1 LKKLL
6 ALLLVALPIFSG
18 LYLAPEIVPAAHAA
32 GLVGVV
38 CIAPESATVCLATS
52 PTLPGPGPSPKV
64 QFVVSVLVNS
74 SDSLNGFDV
83 TLFTDSSILKPLDA
97 NPGNVQLGGSHL
109 LLKCIGGVNKVGTG
123 QCPSTDDA
131 NTLHYAVSGDLTPSK
146 PVTGSLF
153 TAVYNVTANTPNT
166 PITFQ
171 TGCTGTS
178 VTGGVCVTVSS
189 GAGNGIPDP
198 ETTRTAKFSNTAYFD
213 IQGSTGTLQV
223 SKGDADSTPF
233 LTITSL
239 NRFGGTLGT
248 NVDLSGTSTPSGPTV
263 TVSPNSVTLT
273 ADAPGNQT
281 IAGIIVNVTK
291 TVPAGTYT
299 LNITGTSGTL
309 PPNSITIELIV
320 PTPDFTLTPTPNN
333 LFFNVTV
340 SGTSN
345 ITISSVGNFNGT
357 VTLSLPP
364 TLPQGL
370 NVSLIN
376 PVLKLSSKGTN
387 VTKLVANSTSA
398 GTFNLNIT
406 ATSGFLVHTSKV
418 TITVLDFFL
427 HVNPGVLNVL
437 NGTTATRVVEV
448 NPTSFYNVTV
458 TVGKPDMIYVDQI
471 LQSGIIAPSTGLLVS
486 CSLNVLKIT
495 STGNTNGQNS
505 TNCAITG
512 QALGDY
518 IVIVTATSG
527 GSGRTS
533 NHAVSFQVAV
543 IKPSYSILLPTTS
556 VTTVSVGSS
565 TSINVIISGNHN
577 LADNVTID
585 LSVSTASVSLS
596 QNATIARL
604 TSTSPNATILVT
616 ITASSTA
623 QSGTYTLTVTGT
635 GKFSN
640 PPVITA
646 TTAFVVVTTTSPQD
660 LEVYSVVPSVTS
672 VTISQDVTITIVV
685 RNVGKLAENA
695 TVVAIVGDQNIG
707 LKNVTLSPGQNV
719 TVTITWHTAGYSPGA
734 YMIGGKVPGVP
745 GESILSNNLLRSPTP
760 VTLNPANT
768 SIFSNPYT
776 VPAIAIAT
784 LILVAVGLAIFFLP
798 RRKTQSA

>member
-1 LKKLL
+1 MKKFSI
-6 ALLLVALPIFSG
+6 LLLIGLTIISG
-18 LYLAPEIVPAAHAA
+18 LYSVPGTIPSAHAA
-32 GLVGVV
+32 NLVGK
-38 CIAPESATVCLATS
+38 VCLASTS
-52 PTLPGPGPSPKV
+52 DTVCPVAPPTIPGPLPGLSS
-64 QFVVSVLVNS
+64 FFLLRVLVNG
-74 SDSLNGFDV
+74 SDSLNGWDI
-83 TLFTDSSILKPLDA
+83 TLRTDHTVL
-97 NPGNVQLGGSHL
+97 NPAGVQIGTVNIGTATEIV
-109 LLKCIGGVNKVGTG
+109 KCIGGVNKLGASS
-123 QCPSTDDA
+123 CPFTDSVD
-131 NTLHYAVSGDLTPSK
+131 TLHYAVSGSLTPSR
-146 PVTGSLF
+146 PVTDLLF
-153 TAVYNVTANTPNT
+153 TANFTIVANSANT

-178 VTGGVCVTVSS
+178 VPGGVCV
-189 GAGNGIPDP
+189 AIFNGSTTPDP
-198 ETTRTAKFSNTAYFD
+198 ETSQTAKFSNQMYFD
-213 IQGSTGTLQV
+213 LVPSAGSLEV
-223 SKGDADSTPF
+223 SKGDID
-233 LTITSL
+233 LTVTVLVPSL
-239 NRFGGTLGT
+239 NSFAGT
-248 NVDLSGTSTPSGPTV
+248 VDLGVSSSPVGPTV
-263 TVSPNSVTLT
+263 SIIPNSVTV
-273 ADAPGNQT
+273 APGSDGLAELNVT
-281 IAGIIVNVTK
+281 VTK
-291 TVPAGTYT
+291 TVAPGTYT
-299 LNITGTSGTL
+299 LNITGTSGLL
-309 PPNSITIELIV
+309 PQNSVAIQLTV
-320 PTPDFTLTPTPNN
+320 PAPDFTLTPTPNN

-370 NVSLIN
+370 NASLIN

-387 VTKLVANSTSA
+387 MTRLVANSTSA
-398 GTFNLNIT
+398 GTFTLNIT
-406 ATSGFLVHTSKV
+406 ATSGLLVHTSKV

-458 TVGKPDMIYVDQI
+458 TVGEPDMIYVDQI

-527 GSGRTS
+527 SSGRTS

-543 IKPSYSILLPTTS
+543 IKPSYSIILPTTS

-585 LSVSTASVSLS
+585 LSVSTASVSLN

-707 LKNVTLSPGQNV
+707 SKNVTLSPGQNV
-719 TVTITWHTAGYSPGA
+719 TVTITWHTAGYNPGA

-760 VTLNPANT
+760 VTLNAANT

>member
-1 LKKLL
+1 LKKIFV
-6 ALLLVALPIFSG
+6 LLLIALPIISG
-18 LYLAPEIVPAAHAA
+18 LYSAPGIIPSVHAA
-32 GLVGVV
+32 NLVGKV
-38 CIAPESATVCLATS
+38 CLASTTATVCPVTP
-52 PTLPGPGPSPKV
+52 PTIAGLPPGLSS
-64 QFVVSVLVNS
+64 FFFLRVLVNS
-74 SDSLNGFDV
+74 SDSLNGFDI
-83 TLFTDSSILKPLDA
+83 TLRTDHTVLSPA
-97 NPGNVQLGGSHL
+97 GVQIGTVGIGTATEIV
-109 LLKCIGGVNKVGTG
+109 KCIGGVNKLGPSP
-123 QCPSTDDA
+123 CPLTDSVD
-131 NTLHYAVSGDLTPSK
+131 TLHYAVSGSLTPSR
-146 PVTGSLF
+146 PVTDLLF
-153 TAVYNVTANTPNT
+153 TANFTIVANSANTP
-166 PITFQ
+166 ISFQ

-178 VTGGVCVTVSS
+178 VAGGVCVTIT
-189 GAGNGIPDP
+189 NGSTSPDP
-198 ETTRTAKFSNTAYFD
+198 ETSQPAKFRNQMYFD
-213 IQGSTGTLQV
+213 LLPSAGSLEV
-223 SKGDADSTPF
+223 SKGDIDLSVPV
-233 LTITSL
+233 IVPSL
-239 NRFGGTLGT
+239 NLFAGTVNLD
-248 NVDLSGTSTPSGPTV
+248 VSSSPIGPTV
-263 TVSPNSVTLT
+263 SMVPNSVTIASGSDGLT
-273 ADAPGNQT
+273 EL
-281 IAGIIVNVTK
+281 NVTVIK
-291 TVPAGTYT
+291 TVSPGPYT
-299 LNITGTSGTL
+299 LNITGTSGPL
-309 PPNSITIELIV
+309 PQNSVTIQLTV
-320 PTPDFTLTPTPNN
+320 PAPDFTLTPTPNN

-370 NVSLIN
+370 NASLIN

-387 VTKLVANSTSA
+387 MTRLVANSTSA
-398 GTFNLNIT
+398 GTFTLNIT
-406 ATSGFLVHTSKV
+406 ATSGLLVHTSKV

-527 GSGRTS
+527 SSGRTS

-623 QSGTYTLTVTGT
+623 QSGTYTLTVAGT

-660 LEVYSVVPSVTS
+660 LEVYSVLPSVTS

-734 YMIGGKVPGVP
+734 YMIGGKIPGVP